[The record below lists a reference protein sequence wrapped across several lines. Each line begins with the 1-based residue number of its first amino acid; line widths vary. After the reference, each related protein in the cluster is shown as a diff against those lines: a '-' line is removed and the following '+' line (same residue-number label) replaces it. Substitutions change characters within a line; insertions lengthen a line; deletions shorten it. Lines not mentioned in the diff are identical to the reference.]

1 MHPDPPLRMGPK
13 IRMTGTK
20 ILGGDGVEASTS
32 VSTVGF
38 WKDGK
43 EWEEHNW
50 NSKGSR
56 GDGGHITKSTTI
68 I

>member
-1 MHPDPPLRMGPK
+1 LKKDEFHMHPDPTLRTGPK

-20 ILGGDGVEASTS
+20 ILVGGGGDGVKASTS

-43 EWEEHNW
+43 
-50 NSKGSR
+50 
-56 GDGGHITKSTTI
+56 
-68 I
+68 